1 MSTLTQDEWREKFV
15 NYYETNVPTK
25 VRMVND
31 AMMAKWDGKY
41 ESLMTNLE
49 KKYGPLG
56 APIEQLN
63 DPPPAPSSMA
73 PGGAKSGTN
82 GMDRSIENFRD
93 FFEKAIAKEAR
104 GIKATCENESEIAV
118 DVIQEKE
125 KNAFNGLET
134 STFTVCSRIR
144 PILPSDG
151 TGGDAFNCIIPGP
164 VGMDMSS
171 ENDAVE
177 WKEEAVVMTPK
188 VGITGRPKIEKT
200 AHAFDYVFGPEVQGD
215 AIFDKIGNTLT
226 SRALAGQVGV
236 VFAYGQTGSG
246 KTHTMNHLLSA
257 LSNQLFIASGDSTVS
272 VEFSYLEILGQACQ
286 DCLRADA
293 PDFDQSSPAKAGNAN
308 EEEQGDDVES
318 AVAANDGAV
327 RIGEMLDGSVKTL
340 NLSSAMCSNAAELDR
355 LVAVA
360 QARRATKATTR
371 NLTSSRSHGVAIL
384 KVRNLHAAAGAA
396 VAPAPGVLYIID
408 LAGSERLAD
417 SKDHSDERMEET
429 KAINLSLMS
438 LKECI
443 RARTMAGAGDGRME
457 VHVPY
462 RRSKLTL
469 LMKDVFDISCA
480 RLCSTV
486 VLAHV
491 SPLARDV
498 QHSSNTLGYAAP
510 LRVATRIN
518 PHKVGMTAYEKD
530 PNDPVLWNA
539 AQCTAWVRATA
550 PAVEVSTII
559 DLGATNQC
567 GIALC
572 RTPEPE
578 FFRRVTGAGGS
589 AEDAQKLYS
598 ALWVLICDAKVRKR
612 RPNGTIITAEQEEA
626 ARLAEKA
633 AHAEKARIWKER
645 EKHLKTEY

>member
-1 MSTLTQDEWREKFV
+1 VDV
-15 NYYETNVPTK
+15 CI
-25 VRMVND
+25 
-31 AMMAKWDGKY
+31 
-41 ESLMTNLE
+41 
-49 KKYGPLG
+49 G
-56 APIEQLN
+56 A
-63 DPPPAPSSMA
+63 
-73 PGGAKSGTN
+73 GANGSG
-82 GMDRSIENFRD
+82 IENFRD

-104 GIKATCENESEIAV
+104 VIKASATCEEKSTVAV

-134 STFTVCSRIR
+134 STFTVCTRIR

-151 TGGDAFNCIIPGP
+151 TDGDAFNCIIPGA
-164 VGMDMSS
+164 VGMDSSS
-171 ENDAVE
+171 EVDVAE
-177 WKEEAVVMTPK
+177 WREEAVVMAPK
-188 VGITGRPKIEKT
+188 VGITGRPKVERT

-215 AIFDKIGNTLT
+215 AIFKKIGNTLT

-257 LSNQLFIASGDSTVS
+257 LSTQLFVASGDSSVS

-286 DCLRADA
+286 DCLRADS
-293 PDFDQSSPAKAGNAN
+293 PGFDQQAPPAAGSADA
-308 EEEQGDDVES
+308 EDQSDDVES
-318 AVAANDGAV
+318 AAAANDGVV

-340 NLSSAMCSNAAELDR
+340 HLSSATCSSAAELDR
-355 LVAVA
+355 LVAIA
-360 QARRATKATTR
+360 QARRATKATTK

-417 SKDHSDERMEET
+417 SKNHSDERMEET

-498 QHSSNTLGYAAP
+498 QHSANTLGYAAP

-539 AQCTAWVRATA
+539 AQCSTWVTATA
-550 PAVEVSTII
+550 PAVEPSTVV
-559 DLGATNQC
+559 DLVAGNQC

-572 RTPEPE
+572 RTSEPE
-578 FFRRVTGAGGS
+578 FFRRVTDAGGS
-589 AEDAQKLYS
+589 AEDAQKLYA
-598 ALWVLICDAKVRKR
+598 ALWMLICDAKVRKR

-633 AHAEKARIWKER
+633 AHEEKARVWKER
-645 EKHLKTEY
+645 EKHLKTEF